1 MKVRNKGLL
10 AVLLL
15 ALVLVLAAC
24 GSGSG
29 DDDDDSGS
37 SGEAST
43 DEPITLGFAIGESGF
58 MAPFDEP
65 AKVAAEF
72 AIEDINA
79 DGGASGRTFETI
91 SANTKSKPELS
102 GDAATQVLDEGAD
115 IVVTSCDFD
124 QGSPAALVAQ
134 DAGVLAFSTCAA
146 STAFGPQGIG
156 PLAFTMATAAPAEGA
171 TMAEWAYETK
181 GWKNGASLLDDTIE
195 FTKQSNYGFVE
206 RFKELGGN
214 IVAEETFKQEDQSI
228 ASQINAIKKANPD
241 FVYLASYMPGQAS
254 AMKQMRAAGIDVP
267 ILADE
272 DIDGDYWKESVP
284 GISDVYYST
293 YASIYGDDP
302 DPTVNELVD
311 RYEESEGGLPD
322 NAAFL
327 TGYAMVQAIAKAIE
341 GADGSTDGA
350 ALQEQLESFDD
361 EQFLLPTTFSEEFH
375 ITLSRTLRVLEIQ
388 NEKTKFL
395 EEWTPEEVPI
405 PE

>member
-1 MKVRNKGLL
+1 MNVRHKGLL
-10 AVLLL
+10 AALLL
-15 ALVLVLAAC
+15 ALVLGLAAC

-29 DDDDDSGS
+29 DDDSDDTS
-37 SGEAST
+37 EAST

-79 DGGASGRTFETI
+79 DGGAAGRTFETT
-91 SANTKSKPELS
+91 SANTKSKPELA
-102 GDAATQVLDEGAD
+102 GDAATQVLGDGAD
-115 IVVTSCDFD
+115 IVITSCDFD

-156 PLAFTMATAAPAEGA
+156 PLAFTLATAAPAEGA

-181 GWKNGASLLDDTIE
+181 GWENGASFLDDTIE
-195 FTKQSNYGFVE
+195 FTKQSNFGFVE
-206 RFKELGGN
+206 RFQALGGN
-214 IVAEETFKQEDQSI
+214 LVAEETFKQGDQSV
-228 ASQINAIKKANPD
+228 ASQINAIKAADPD

-254 AMKQMRAAGIDVP
+254 AMKQMRAAGLDMP

-284 GISDVYYST
+284 GVSDVYYAT

-302 DPTVNELVD
+302 DPVVNELVS
-311 RYEESEGGLPD
+311 RYEESEGALPD

-327 TGYAMVQAIAKAIE
+327 TGYAMVQAITQAVE

-350 ALQEQLESFDD
+350 ALQEQLETFDD
-361 EQFLLPTTFSEEFH
+361 EQFLLPTTFDEEFH
-375 ITLSRTLRVLEIQ
+375 ITLSRTLRILEIQ
-388 NEKTKFL
+388 DEKTTFL
-395 EEWTPEEVPI
+395 EEWTPEDVPI